1 MHGMAAPGPTQL
13 ANVSPFPGRTPK
25 YLPEPQASTTAAGR
39 ATEALARSIKSSTPT
54 PSRAPSLPMDRAHAQ
69 RRRGSHARF
78 PFQRETRRQKRREA
92 VDRGPTK
99 PPPPGPACHAL
110 ACTPSLGERAVGKG
124 QIPSVTPAAS
134 VAPCGVPPCVHP
146 KRPPR
151 TLADLTLLRTTRGT
165 HWQRQ

>member
-1 MHGMAAPGPTQL
+1 MAWQLRARPNWPTCRL
-13 ANVSPFPGRTPK
+13 SPAGRPSTFQNPP
-25 YLPEPQASTTAAGR
+25 LQQAEPQR
-39 ATEALARSIKSSTPT
+39 RLLARSIKSSTPT